1 MGKNILVI
9 LGFPSDCLEFH
20 SDKMYIWLQL
30 KTMSSIK
37 YIILSWSILLGLWS
51 FGQKEDYSACMHLN
65 ASERLLL
72 QNTDSA
78 LTEAL
83 KAKQELQHVR
93 SIDLKIEILQNLGDC
108 YKFRSDFASSMKYYL
123 QAKKMVDKA
132 VSRNPNDLHLNLL
145 KADSRLKIGVLYLQL
160 KNFKKSIAYQEEALL
175 ILEQADKRTSKMEIV
190 TRKLKVYN
198 NLAAVFI
205 SQNDYE
211 MALVYFRNALDLNKQ
226 VKNQSYES
234 SILNNI
240 GICHLEQRELDL
252 ASHYFQKSFKIRK
265 QVGDELGQAQVL
277 NSLGKNEVFRGNFS
291 KASEYFEQAL
301 SLGRKT
307 GSNSSTLISL
317 ESLSTINDTLGNYKE
332 ALYYY
337 KKYKELNDQIFN
349 LESKTAIASLEE
361 AHQREQDKKAYELK
375 LKQNESDKLRNLV
388 LVVILFLVLL
398 VAVFFIFV
406 MRSRIRT
413 AQLQQ
418 DKLTLERENLD
429 LAHKTLEEDLE
440 FKERE
445 LTAKALFM
453 LKNTELLE
461 RVMENL
467 QKAKRSLSKESQ
479 QQIQEIITD
488 LQLGQRNNGWEEFE
502 VHFTRVHSQFYESLQ
517 DKFPNLTSNEKKLCA
532 FLRLNMSTKDISAIT
547 NQSVNSITVARTRLR
562 KKLGIDGEDV
572 HLINFLMTL

>member
-1 MGKNILVI
+1 M
-9 LGFPSDCLEFH
+9 
-20 SDKMYIWLQL
+20 
-30 KTMSSIK
+30 
-37 YIILSWSILLGLWS
+37 LLGLWS
-51 FGQKEDYSACMHLN
+51 FGQLEEQQARSHLK
-65 ASERLLL
+65 ASERLLV

-78 LTEAL
+78 LVEAL
-83 KAKQELQHVR
+83 KAKQELPHVNAV
-93 SIDLKIEILQNLGDC
+93 DLKIEILLNLGDS
-108 YKFRSDFASSMKYYL
+108 YKLKSDFANSMKYYL
-123 QAKKMVDKA
+123 QAKVLVDKA
-132 VSRNPNDLHLNLL
+132 VSENPEDLQLYLL

-160 KNFKKSIAYQEEALL
+160 KNFSKSISCQEEALL
-175 ILEQADKRTSKMEIV
+175 ILEKADKRTPKMELV

-211 MALVYFRNALDLNKQ
+211 MALVYFRNALDLNKL

-234 SILNNI
+234 SLLNNI
-240 GICHLEQRELDL
+240 GICHLEQREMDL

-265 QVGDELGQAQVL
+265 QAGDEQGQAQVL
-277 NSLGKNEVFRGNFS
+277 NNLGKNEVFRGDFT
-291 KASEYFEQAL
+291 KASDYFKQAL
-301 SLGRKT
+301 SLSRKT
-307 GSNSSTLISL
+307 GNNASTLISL
-317 ESLSTINDTLGNYKE
+317 ESLSTVNDTLGNYRE

-337 KKYKELNDQIFN
+337 KKYKQLNDRIFN

-361 AHQREQDKKAYELK
+361 SHQREQDKKTYELK

-388 LVVILFLVLL
+388 LLVVLLLVLA
-398 VAVFFIFV
+398 VAVFVIIM
-406 MRSRIRT
+406 MRSRIKT

-418 DKLTLERENLD
+418 EKLTLERENLD
-429 LAHKTLEEDLE
+429 LVHKTMEEDLE

-461 RVMENL
+461 RVTENL
-467 QKAKRSLSKESQ
+467 QKAKRSLTKESQ
-479 QQIQEIITD
+479 QQVQEIIAD
-488 LQLGQRNNGWEEFE
+488 LQSGQRNNGWDEFE

-517 DKFPNLTSNEKKLCA
+517 DKFPTLTSNEKKLCA

-572 HLINFLMTL
+572 HLINFLMSL

>member
-1 MGKNILVI
+1 
-9 LGFPSDCLEFH
+9 
-20 SDKMYIWLQL
+20 MYIWLQV

-37 YIILSWSILLGLWS
+37 YIILSLWMLLGLWS
-51 FGQKEDYSACMHLN
+51 FGQKEDQQARNHLK
-65 ASERLLL
+65 ASESLLV

-78 LTEAL
+78 LVEAL
-83 KAKQELQHVR
+83 KAKQELPHIS
-93 SIDLKIEILQNLGDC
+93 SIDLKIEILQNLGDS
-108 YKFRSDFASSMKYYL
+108 YKVKSDLANSMKYYL
-123 QAKKMVDKA
+123 QAKAMVDKA
-132 VSRNPNDLHLNLL
+132 VSLDPDDLHLNLL

-160 KNFKKSIAYQEEALL
+160 KNFKKSIFYQEEALL
-175 ILEQADKRTSKMEIV
+175 ILEKADKRTPKMELV

-211 MALVYFRNALDLNKQ
+211 MALIYFRNALDLNKI

-234 SILNNI
+234 SLLNNI
-240 GICHLEQRELDL
+240 GICHLEQREMDL

-265 QVGDELGQAQVL
+265 QTGDEQGQAQVL
-277 NSLGKNEVFRGNFS
+277 NNLGKNEAFRGDFH
-291 KASEYFEQAL
+291 KASEYFKQAL
-301 SLGRKT
+301 SLSRKT
-307 GSNSSTLISL
+307 GNNASALISL
-317 ESLSTINDTLGNYKE
+317 ESLSTVNDTLGNYRE
-332 ALYYY
+332 ALHYY
-337 KKYKELNDQIFN
+337 KNYKELNDRIFN

-361 AHQREQDKKAYELK
+361 AHQRERDKKTYELK

-388 LVVILFLVLL
+388 LVAILFLVLL

-406 MRSRIRT
+406 MRSRVKT
-413 AQLQQ
+413 AKLQQ

-461 RVMENL
+461 RVTENL
-467 QKAKRSLSKESQ
+467 QKAKRSLTKENQ
-479 QQIQEIITD
+479 QQIQEIIAD
-488 LQLGQRNNGWEEFE
+488 LQSGQRNTGWDEFE
-502 VHFTRVHSQFYESLQ
+502 VHFTRVHSQFYQSLQ
-517 DKFPNLTSNEKKLCA
+517 DKFPTLTSNEKKLCA

-562 KKLGIDGEDV
+562 KKLGIDGEDT
-572 HLINFLMTL
+572 HLINFLMSL

>member
-1 MGKNILVI
+1 MSNIKFVSFSLCV
-9 LGFPSDCLEFH
+9 LF
-20 SDKMYIWLQL
+20 
-30 KTMSSIK
+30 
-37 YIILSWSILLGLWS
+37 GLWS
-51 FGQKEDYSACMHLN
+51 FGQKEDEEVRNHVK
-65 ASERLLL
+65 ASERLLV
-72 QNTDSA
+72 QNADSA
-78 LTEAL
+78 LVEAL
-83 KAKQELQHVR
+83 KAKQELPGV
-93 SIDLKIEILQNLGDC
+93 SSVDLKIEVLQNLGDC
-108 YKFRSDFASSMKYYL
+108 FKFKSDYANSMRYYL
-123 QAKKMVDKA
+123 QAKIMVDKA
-132 VSRNPNDLHLNLL
+132 VSRSPANLHLNLL

-160 KNFKKSIAYQEEALL
+160 KNFNKSIAYQEEALL
-175 ILEQADKRTSKMEIV
+175 ILEKADKRTPKMELV

-226 VKNQSYES
+226 VKNKNYES

-265 QVGDELGQAQVL
+265 EAGDELGQAQVL
-277 NSLGKNEVFRGNFS
+277 NSLGKNEVFRGDFP
-291 KASEYFEQAL
+291 KALEYFKQAL
-301 SLGRKT
+301 SLSRKT

-317 ESLSTINDTLGNYKE
+317 ESLSSINDTLGNYKE

-337 KKYKELNDQIFN
+337 KKYKQLNDRIFN

-361 AHQREQDKKAYELK
+361 SHQRDQDRKTYELK
-375 LKQNESDKLRNLV
+375 LKQNESDQLRNLV
-388 LVVILFLVLL
+388 LLVALLLVLA
-398 VAVFFIFV
+398 VAIFIIIM
-406 MRSRIRT
+406 MRSRIKN

-418 DKLTLERENLD
+418 EKLKLERENMD
-429 LAHKTLEEDLE
+429 LVHKTMEEDIE

-461 RVMENL
+461 RVTENL
-467 QKAKRSLSKESQ
+467 QKAKRSLTKENQ
-479 QQIQEIITD
+479 QQIQEIIAD
-488 LQLGQRNNGWEEFE
+488 LQLGQRNSGWEEFE

-562 KKLGIDGEDV
+562 KKLGIDGEDI
-572 HLINFLMTL
+572 HLVNFLMGL

>member
-1 MGKNILVI
+1 
-9 LGFPSDCLEFH
+9 
-20 SDKMYIWLQL
+20 MYIWLYPE
-30 KTMSSIK
+30 TMSNIK
-37 YIILSWSILLGLWS
+37 FVSFSLCVLFGLWS
-51 FGQKEDYSACMHLN
+51 FGQKEDEEVRNHVK
-65 ASERLLL
+65 ASERLLV
-72 QNTDSA
+72 QNADSA
-78 LTEAL
+78 LVEAL
-83 KAKQELQHVR
+83 KAKQELPGV
-93 SIDLKIEILQNLGDC
+93 SSVDLKIEVLQNLGDC
-108 YKFRSDFASSMKYYL
+108 FKFKSDYANSMRYYL
-123 QAKKMVDKA
+123 QAKIMVDKA
-132 VSRNPNDLHLNLL
+132 VSRSPANLHLNLL

-160 KNFKKSIAYQEEALL
+160 KNFNKSIAYQEEALL
-175 ILEQADKRTSKMEIV
+175 ILEKADKRTPKMELV

-226 VKNQSYES
+226 VKNKNYES

-265 QVGDELGQAQVL
+265 EAGDELGQAQVL
-277 NSLGKNEVFRGNFS
+277 NSLGKNEVFRGDFP
-291 KASEYFEQAL
+291 KALEYFKQAL
-301 SLGRKT
+301 SLSRKT

-317 ESLSTINDTLGNYKE
+317 ESLSSINDTLGNYKE

-337 KKYKELNDQIFN
+337 KKYKQLNDRIFN

-361 AHQREQDKKAYELK
+361 SHQRDQDRKTYELK
-375 LKQNESDKLRNLV
+375 LKQNESDQLRNLV
-388 LVVILFLVLL
+388 LLVALLLVLA
-398 VAVFFIFV
+398 VAIFIIIM
-406 MRSRIRT
+406 MRSRIKN

-418 DKLTLERENLD
+418 EKLKLERENMD
-429 LAHKTLEEDLE
+429 LVHKTMEEDIE

-461 RVMENL
+461 RVTENL
-467 QKAKRSLSKESQ
+467 QKAKRSLTKENQ
-479 QQIQEIITD
+479 QQIQEIIAD
-488 LQLGQRNNGWEEFE
+488 LQLGQRNSGWEEFE

-562 KKLGIDGEDV
+562 KKLGIDGEDI
-572 HLINFLMTL
+572 HLVNFLMGL